1 MSATKGCD
9 EWPLLTDEE
18 ISSFMEKATMWEL
31 FEEDGMKKLRRNFV
45 AKGFQAAMD
54 FVVAAGGVAE
64 ARGHHPDLHLTGYRN
79 VSVVVYTHSLKGLT
93 ENDFLLC
100 GEIDACKVAY
110 SPKWLKTNPAAAD
123 SAL

>member
-1 MSATKGCD
+1 MMRKGCD

-18 ISSFMEKATMWEL
+18 LASFLEKAAMWEL
-31 FEEDGMKKLRRNFV
+31 FEEDGMKKLRRTFV
-45 AKGFQAAMD
+45 SKGFQSALD
-54 FVVAAGGVAE
+54 FLVAAGGAAE

-79 VSVVVYTHSLKGLT
+79 VSIVVYTHFLKGLT

-100 GEIDACKVAY
+100 MDIDACKVAY
-110 SPKWLKTNPAAAD
+110 SPKWLKANPAAAD